1 MLLAGH
7 SLCGSRPSIGLVSGA
22 IVTNLVFLESV
33 PKGDYVRPHQAFFQ
47 FPGAIHGHSM
57 GVWWGFGRG
66 VVGVWQGFDGGL
78 MGLSP
83 NLGMAWGFGG
93 GLVVVFETG
102 QEQCYL
108 QQPKS
113 ENSMGVRWGFG
124 GGWVGV
130 W

>member
-1 MLLAGH
+1 
-7 SLCGSRPSIGLVSGA
+7 
-22 IVTNLVFLESV
+22 
-33 PKGDYVRPHQAFFQ
+33 
-47 FPGAIHGHSM
+47 
-57 GVWWGFGRG
+57 
-66 VVGVWQGFDGGL
+66 

-113 ENSMGVRWGFG
+113 GNSMGVRWGFG
-124 GGWVGV
+124 GGLVMFGGGLGGFGNGI
-130 W
+130 

>member
-1 MLLAGH
+1 
-7 SLCGSRPSIGLVSGA
+7 
-22 IVTNLVFLESV
+22 
-33 PKGDYVRPHQAFFQ
+33 
-47 FPGAIHGHSM
+47 
-57 GVWWGFGRG
+57 
-66 VVGVWQGFDGGL
+66 

-130 W
+130 WWGFGDVWWGFGGIW